1 MDTNASHTSHTPT
14 SVLWGGGSLKAKLSR
29 PKKALSSG
37 SRQSVAV
44 GKLHRAFNSRGH
56 PVGIN
61 AESGVAP
68 MTVSQPPCNRWAGL
82 AGLWFITEPVLAEH
96 ESLSR
101 APPCPMPLGSQSL
114 TGPFMAVRL
123 SRVWRVAMK
132 TLTSQG
138 NVGDRRS

>member
-1 MDTNASHTSHTPT
+1 M
-14 SVLWGGGSLKAKLSR
+14 KAKLSY

-44 GKLHRAFNSRGH
+44 GKLHRAFSSRGH
-56 PVGIN
+56 PVGIS

-82 AGLWFITEPVLAEH
+82 VGLWFITEPILAGREK
-96 ESLSR
+96 LSR
-101 APPCPMPLGSQSL
+101 ALPSPMPLGSQSL

-123 SRVWRVAMK
+123 SRIWRVAMK
-132 TLTSQG
+132 TP
-138 NVGDRRS
+138 